1 MGFRHIELKDMA
13 GRNPELSGS
22 MQKRL
27 INLDLVDVRDARE
40 AKRDEGILEVE
51 IEHVNPQRDLKWR
64 EF

>member
-1 MGFRHIELKDMA
+1 MA
-13 GRNPELSGS
+13 GRNPKLNGS